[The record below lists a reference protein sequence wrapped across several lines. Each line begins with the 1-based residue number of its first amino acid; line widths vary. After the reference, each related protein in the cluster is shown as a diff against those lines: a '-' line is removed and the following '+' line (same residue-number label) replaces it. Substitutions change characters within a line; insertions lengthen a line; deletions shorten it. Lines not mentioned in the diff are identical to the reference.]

1 MKKTYILVYLL
12 IITQLTF
19 SQSKKE
25 SGFFDDFISDTEI
38 FFIDGASFVTYPFGM
53 NKSQWLAIAGIGL
66 GTYLLVRNDDFIQ
79 ERIGRRN
86 LPELNNGVWGFAEEY
101 GVIQYAELAGVVTY
115 SFGYLTKNDDV
126 RVLGRMI
133 VQSLTYSGL
142 TAMFV
147 RMIAGRTRP
156 PFTDNHLDFNGFE
169 TNNSF
174 QSFPSGH
181 TTVAFAFSTVLAE
194 YFDTPWSRIGFY
206 GLAGFSAA
214 ERLLN
219 DEHWFSD
226 VTLGALLSIASGLHV
241 ISEEKNRKKKN
252 KIGLTI
258 SPTFNGINFQYR
270 F

>member
-1 MKKTYILVYLL
+1 MKKTYILFYLL
-12 IITQLTF
+12 IISQLIF

-25 SGFFDDFISDTEI
+25 TGFFDNFISDTEI
-38 FFIDGASFVTYPFGM
+38 FFIDGASFVTYPLGM
-53 NKSQWLAIAGIGL
+53 NKNQWLTTAGIGL
-66 GTYLLVRNDDFIQ
+66 GTYLLVRNDDYIQ

-86 LPELNNGVWGFAEEY
+86 LPELETGVWGFAEEY

-115 SFGYLTKNDDV
+115 TFGYLTKNDDA
-126 RVLGRMI
+126 RILGRMI

-147 RMIAGRTRP
+147 RMIAGRKRP
-156 PFTDNHLDFNGFE
+156 PFSNNHLDFTGFE

-206 GLAGFSAA
+206 GMAGLSAA

-226 VTLGALLSIASGLHV
+226 VTLGALLGIASGLHV
-241 ISEEKNRKKKN
+241 ISEEKTRNKKN
-252 KIGLTI
+252 NGGLKI
-258 SPTFNGINFQYR
+258 SPTFNGINFQYN

>member
-1 MKKTYILVYLL
+1 MKKTYFFFYLL
-12 IITQLTF
+12 FLTQLVF

-25 SGFFDDFISDTEI
+25 HGFFDNFISDTEI
-38 FFIDGASFVTYPFGM
+38 FFADGGSFITYPLGM
-53 NKSQWLAIAGIGL
+53 NKTQWLVTAGIGL
-66 GTYLLVRNDDFIQ
+66 GTYLLVRNDDYFQ

-86 LPELNNGVWGFAEEY
+86 MPKLESGVWVFAKEF
-101 GVIQYAELAGVVTY
+101 GVIQYAELAGAATY
-115 SFGYLTKNDDV
+115 TFGYLTKNDDV

-147 RMIAGRTRP
+147 RMIAGRKRP
-156 PFTDNHLDFNGFE
+156 PFTNNHLEFSGFE
-169 TNNSF
+169 SNNSF

-194 YFDTPWSRIGFY
+194 YFDTPWTRIGFY
-206 GLAGFSAA
+206 GLAGLTATQ
-214 ERLLN
+214 RLLN
-219 DEHWFSD
+219 GEHWFSD
-226 VTLGALLSIASGLHV
+226 VALGTLLGIASGLHV
-241 ISEEKNRKKKN
+241 ISEEKNRTKKDKT
-252 KIGLTI
+252 GLTI